1 MEHESNATPEAWSFP
16 ASDFLT
22 DELMSL
28 EALVLDRFEDARHRE
43 EALRSLERARRIT
56 EIVDL
61 FIGLFRILRAG
72 LAGLAHLRQRTA

>member
-1 MEHESNATPEAWSFP
+1 
-16 ASDFLT
+16 
-22 DELMSL
+22 MSL

-72 LAGLAHLRQRTA
+72 LAGPSQLTRDDL